1 LIIAALLSCGRKESR
16 QPSPLSTDE
25 LYLVDAYL
33 KVRTAGAFYPNQPH
47 VADSL
52 LARLAGE
59 VDTLRVER
67 TITALNATPERWA
80 FILQTIEDRVST
92 RDSTSASKA
101 AGR

>member
-1 LIIAALLSCGRKESR
+1 
-16 QPSPLSTDE
+16 
-25 LYLVDAYL
+25 
-33 KVRTAGAFYPNQPH
+33 
-47 VADSL
+47 
-52 LARLAGE
+52 
-59 VDTLRVER
+59 LRVER